1 MKIDLTKTVFLEV
14 GPPGSRTLYYQYTHL
29 EKKYKMCMHN
39 SSKKELPPQFNDA
52 STRLLLYKYGPHY
65 QNSESTQ
72 QFSSMSGSP
81 KKECNEEPDMQKANL
96 VALRIELRT
105 FSENYSREFVN
116 EKS

>member
-1 MKIDLTKTVFLEV
+1 
-14 GPPGSRTLYYQYTHL
+14 
-29 EKKYKMCMHN
+29 MHNN
-39 SSKKELPPQFNDA
+39 SSKKGFPPQFNDA
-52 STRLLLYKYGPHY
+52 STRLLLYKYAIPGLHY

-72 QFSSMSGSP
+72 QFSSTSGSP

-105 FSENYSREFVN
+105 FSENWSHKFVN